1 MSCYNRPMTTGS
13 GLLEGLNPAQK
24 DAVETVDGPLLI
36 VAGPGSG
43 KTRVITHRIAYLV
56 REYEISPFNILAMTF
71 TNKAAKEMRE
81 RLDRLVG
88 YRSDA
93 LTVGTFHSF
102 CAKLLRIDG
111 QHLGLDPNYSIY
123 DADDQGTIIKQ
134 SMELADIDPKR
145 VPPRAVLS
153 TISKAKNQ
161 LWDSRAMTKNA
172 DPDNYFEETC
182 ARIYHHYEE
191 ILTRNNALDFD
202 DLIMKSVQ
210 LLREFPEVRKK
221 YQDRYQYIMVDE
233 FQDTNIA
240 QYQLA
245 RFLAESHQNIC
256 VVGDPDQSIYS
267 WRSADI
273 RNILSFQQDYPKSK
287 TITLDQNYRS
297 TSTILEAAKNM
308 ISINGRRIQNDLF
321 TDNDKGDLVEVREAY
336 DEGEEASFVISESER
351 LVRENGFKPG
361 DCAVMYRINAQSRAL
376 EEACLHQ
383 GTKYRLV
390 GGIRFYKRREVKAL
404 MAYLHM
410 VHNPHDDVNVGRVIN
425 VPPRGIGAK
434 SMQQMADWARSKDLP
449 MFSAMQEVAAARLA
463 DEACPV
469 DITKRAATSIA
480 DFAVMMEKL
489 IEFSKQVPVV
499 DLVDRVVEDTGFRS
513 YIQNDDDRP
522 QERWENVLELRNTAQ
537 EFNAETPPDGLATL
551 LERLSLVADV
561 DSYEDAEDSITLI
574 TLHQA
579 KGLEFPV
586 VFIVGMEEGLLPH
599 SRSIDSEDQLEEE
612 RRLCYV
618 GMTRAEKR
626 LYLTR
631 AFHRTVFGSSQVGH
645 ASRFLRDIPAELIT
659 SGGGVSAS
667 NGGPTGKGFADK
679 PGERQSFR
687 FRKDRKGWSEWQAPT
702 PVINRRQPATS
713 RPILEVGDSVRHN
726 AFGEGVVTGV
736 DVTASDTEVTIE
748 FEAGVGQKRLLLSFA
763 PIEKLG

>member
-1 MSCYNRPMTTGS
+1 MSCYNRPMTSGT
-13 GLLEGLNPAQK
+13 GLLEGLNPAQRE
-24 DAVETVDGPLLI
+24 AVETVDGPLLI

-56 REYEISPFNILAMTF
+56 REYGISPYNILAMTF
-71 TNKAAKEMRE
+71 TNKAAREMRE

-88 YRSDA
+88 SRSDS

-102 CAKLLRIDG
+102 CAKLLRWDG
-111 QHLGLDPNYSIY
+111 HNLGLAPNYSIY
-123 DADDQGTIIKQ
+123 DADDQAKIIKE
-134 SMELADIDPKR
+134 SMELSDMDPKR
-145 VPPRAVLS
+145 NPPRAVLGM
-153 TISKAKNQ
+153 ISKAKNL
-161 LWDSRAMTKNA
+161 LWDSQTFAKNA
-172 DPDNYFEETC
+172 DNYFEETC
-182 ARIYHHYEE
+182 ARVYHHYEE

-202 DLIMKSVQ
+202 DLLMKSVQ
-210 LLREFPEVRKK
+210 LLREFPEVKKK

-245 RFLAESHQNIC
+245 RFLGEAHQNIC

-273 RNILSFQQDYPKSK
+273 RNILSFQKDYPKTK
-287 TITLDQNYRS
+287 TISLDQNYRS
-297 TSTILEAAKNM
+297 TATILDAAKNL
-308 ISINGRRIQNDLF
+308 ISINGQRIQKDLF
-321 TDNDKGDLVEVREAY
+321 TDNSKGELVQVHESY
-336 DEGEEASFVISESER
+336 DEGEEAAFVVSETQR
-351 LVRENGFKPG
+351 LVREDGFKLG

-376 EEACLHQ
+376 EEACLHL
-383 GTKYRLV
+383 GAKYRLV
-390 GGIRFYKRREVKAL
+390 GGTRFYHRREVKDL

-410 VHNPHDDVNVGRVIN
+410 VHNPHDDVNLGRVIN

-434 SMQQMADWARSKDLP
+434 SMQQLAGYARSRGSVL
-449 MFSAMQEVAAARLA
+449 FAAMQDIAAARLA
-463 DEACPV
+463 GEPCPV
-469 DITKRAATSIA
+469 DITARAATSIA

-489 IEFSKQVPVV
+489 IELSQKAPVV
-499 DLVDRVVEDTGFRS
+499 DLVDRVLEDTRFRT
-513 YIQNDDDRP
+513 YIQEGDDRP
-522 QERWENVLELRNTAQ
+522 QERWENIMELRNTAQ

-561 DSYEDAEDSITLI
+561 DSYEDADDSMTLI

-599 SRSIDSEDQLEEE
+599 SRSLDSEDQLEEE

-631 AFHRTVFGSSQVGH
+631 AFRRTVFGSAQAGM
-645 ASRFLRDIPAELIT
+645 ASRFLRDIPPELIT
-659 SGGGVSAS
+659 SGAGSAGS
-667 NGGPTGKGFADK
+667 STDK
-679 PGERQSFR
+679 PGEGIGSKRRS
-687 FRKDRKGWSEWQAPT
+687 WNSWQAPT
-702 PVINRRQPATS
+702 PVINRDQTAAA
-713 RPILEVGDSVRHN
+713 RPTLQVGDSVRH
-726 AFGEGVVTGV
+726 ASFGEGVVTGV
-736 DVTASDTEVTIE
+736 DITAADTEVTIE
-748 FEAGVGQKRLLLSFA
+748 FEGGVGVKRLLLSFA
-763 PIEKLG
+763 PIEKVG

>member
-1 MSCYNRPMTTGS
+1 MSCYNQAMTIGS

-56 REYEISPFNILAMTF
+56 REYGVSPYNILAMTF

-88 YRSDA
+88 SRSDA

-111 QHLGLDPNYSIY
+111 HCLGLEPNYTIY
-123 DADDQGTIIKQ
+123 DADDQNTIIKQ
-134 SMELADIDPKR
+134 SMELAEVDPKR
-145 VPPRAVLS
+145 NPPRAVLS
-153 TISKAKNQ
+153 TISKAKN
-161 LWDSRAMTKNA
+161 LMWDSQTMLKNA
-172 DPDNYFEETC
+172 VDNYFEEIC
-182 ARIYHHYEE
+182 ARVYHHYEE
-191 ILTRNNALDFD
+191 ILTRNNSLDFD
-202 DLIMKSVQ
+202 DLLMKSVQ
-210 LLREFPEVRKK
+210 LLREFPEVRRK
-221 YQDRYQYIMVDE
+221 YQERYQFIMVDE
-233 FQDTNIA
+233 FQDTNVS

-245 RFLAESHQNIC
+245 RYLGEAHQNVC

-273 RNILSFQQDYPKSK
+273 RNILSFQNDYPKAK

-297 TSTILEAAKNM
+297 TATILDAAKNL
-308 ISINGRRIQNDLF
+308 ISINGLRIQKDLF
-321 TDNDKGDLVEVREAY
+321 TDNLKGELIEIREAY
-336 DEGEEASFVISESER
+336 DEGEEASFVISEAER
-351 LVRENGFKPG
+351 LVREKGFKAG

-376 EEACLHQ
+376 EEACLHK
-383 GTKYRLV
+383 GAKYRLV
-390 GGIRFYKRREVKAL
+390 GGIRFYKRREVKDL

-410 VHNPHDDVNVGRVIN
+410 IHNPLDDVNVGRVIN

-434 SMQQMADWARSKDLP
+434 SMQRLADWAHSHEMAL
-449 MFSAMQEVAAARLA
+449 FSAMQQIASARLA
-463 DEACPV
+463 GEECPV
-469 DITKRAATSIA
+469 GITQKAANSLS
-480 DFAVMMEKL
+480 DFAILIEKL
-489 IEFSKQVPVV
+489 IELSKQTPVV
-499 DLVDRVVEDTGFRS
+499 DLVDRVVEDTGFRTF
-513 YIQNDDDRP
+513 IQNSEDRP
-522 QERWENVLELRNTAQ
+522 QERWENIIELRNTAL
-537 EFNAETPPDGLATL
+537 EFNAETPPDGLTTL
-551 LERLSLVADV
+551 LERLALVADV

-599 SRSIDSEDQLEEE
+599 SRSLDNEDQLEEE

-631 AFHRTVFGSSQVGH
+631 AFRRSIFGATRPGE
-645 ASRFLRDIPAELIT
+645 ASRFLRDIPVELIT
-659 SGGGVSAS
+659 SGDNQS
-667 NGGPTGKGFADK
+667 NTRTDK
-679 PGERQSFR
+679 PGESFR
-687 FRKDRKGWSEWQAPT
+687 TRRPGWDDWQAPT
-702 PVINRRQPATS
+702 TVISRDQPTIA
-713 RPILEVGDSVRHN
+713 RPSLQIGDAVRHN
-726 AFGEGVVTGV
+726 AFGDGIVTGLEI
-736 DVTASDTEVTIE
+736 TASDTEVTIE
-748 FEAGVGQKRLLLSFA
+748 FAAGVGQKRLLLSFA
-763 PIEKLG
+763 PLEKVG

>member
-1 MSCYNRPMTTGS
+1 MTSGT
-13 GLLEGLNPAQK
+13 GLLEGLNPAQQE
-24 DAVETVDGPLLI
+24 AVETVDGPLLI

-56 REYEISPFNILAMTF
+56 REYGISPYNILAMTF
-71 TNKAAKEMRE
+71 TNKAAREMRE

-88 YRSDA
+88 SRSDS

-102 CAKLLRIDG
+102 CARLLRWDG
-111 QHLGLDPNYSIY
+111 HHLGLDSNYSIY
-123 DADDQGTIIKQ
+123 DADDQATLIKQ
-134 SMELADIDPKR
+134 SMELAEMDPKR
-145 VPPRAVLS
+145 NPPRAVLS

-161 LWDSRAMTKNA
+161 LWDSQTFAKNA
-172 DPDNYFEETC
+172 DTYFEETC
-182 ARIYHHYEE
+182 ARVYHHYEE

-202 DLIMKSVQ
+202 DLLMKSVQ
-210 LLREFPEVRKK
+210 VLREFPDVRKK

-245 RFLAESHQNIC
+245 RYLAESHQNIC

-273 RNILSFQQDYPKSK
+273 RNILSFQQDYPKAK
-287 TITLDQNYRS
+287 TIALDQNYRS
-297 TSTILEAAKNM
+297 TATILDAAKNL
-308 ISINGRRIQNDLF
+308 ISINGQRIQNDLF
-321 TDNDKGDLVEVREAY
+321 TDNDKGALVEVREAY
-336 DEGEEASFVISESER
+336 DEGEEASFVISEAER
-351 LVRENGFKPG
+351 LVREDGFKPG

-383 GTKYRLV
+383 GTRYRLV
-390 GGIRFYKRREVKAL
+390 GGTRFYHRREVKDL

-434 SMQQMADWARSKDLP
+434 SMQQLANWARSQGFAL
-449 MFSAMQEVAAARLA
+449 FTAMQEIAAARLA
-463 DEACPV
+463 GEPCPV
-469 DITKRAATSIA
+469 AITARAATSIA
-480 DFAVMMEKL
+480 DFAVTMEKL
-489 IEFSKQVPVV
+489 IEMSKQAPVV
-499 DLVDRVVEDTGFRS
+499 DLVDRVVEETGFRTF
-513 YIQNDDDRP
+513 IQNSDDRP

-537 EFNAETPPDGLATL
+537 EFNAEKPPDGLATL

-561 DSYEDAEDSITLI
+561 DSYEDEDDSITLI

-599 SRSIDSEDQLEEE
+599 SRSMESEDQLEEE

-631 AFHRTVFGSSQVGH
+631 AFRRSLMGSTHAGP
-645 ASRFLRDIPAELIT
+645 ASRFLRDIPPELIT
-659 SGGGVSAS
+659 SGGGSPGGS
-667 NGGPTGKGFADK
+667 NGGTAGKRFAGK
-679 PGERQSFR
+679 PGERKRPS
-687 FRKDRKGWSEWQAPT
+687 WNEWHAPT
-702 PVINRRQPATS
+702 PVINRDQPAVS
-713 RPILEVGDSVRHN
+713 RPTLQVGDSVRH
-726 AFGEGVVTGV
+726 ASFGDGVVTGV
-736 DVTASDTEVTIE
+736 DVTVSDTEVTIE
-748 FEAGVGQKRLLLSFA
+748 FEGGVGVKRLLLSFA
-763 PIEKLG
+763 PLEKI